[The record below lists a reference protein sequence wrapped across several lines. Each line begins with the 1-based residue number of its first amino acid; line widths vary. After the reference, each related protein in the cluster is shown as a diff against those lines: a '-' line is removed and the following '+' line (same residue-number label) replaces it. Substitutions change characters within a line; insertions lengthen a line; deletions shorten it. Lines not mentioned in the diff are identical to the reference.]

1 MSENNTVIRSM
12 HDLGLAAWFG
22 GSLMGAV
29 GLNGAAAGV
38 DNPRER
44 FEVATHGWA
53 RWAPV
58 NAAAVGMHLIGAT
71 GMLIANRDRVSNQ
84 KGVGTSS
91 LVKTALTAAS
101 VGLGGYAVKLNR
113 DAAQSSGAP
122 VEGATEPAPGTPSGA
137 ATTQR
142 QLKAVQ
148 WALPALTGALVV
160 VSALQGEQQKPSQQ
174 LAGKAKQLLNV
185 ANPLAK

>member
-29 GLNGAAAGV
+29 GLNGAAADV
-38 DNPRER
+38 SDPRER
-44 FEVATHGWA
+44 FEVATNGWA

-71 GMLIANRDRVSNQ
+71 GMLIANRDRVREQ

-91 LVKTALTAAS
+91 IVKTALTAAS
-101 VGLGGYAVKLNR
+101 VGLGAYAVKLNR
-113 DAAQSSGAP
+113 DAAHSSDAP
-122 VEGATEPAPGTPSGA
+122 VAGATEPAPGTPTGA
-137 ATTQR
+137 AKTQK

-174 LAGKAKQLLNV
+174 ITGKAKQFLTA
-185 ANPLAK
+185 ANPLS